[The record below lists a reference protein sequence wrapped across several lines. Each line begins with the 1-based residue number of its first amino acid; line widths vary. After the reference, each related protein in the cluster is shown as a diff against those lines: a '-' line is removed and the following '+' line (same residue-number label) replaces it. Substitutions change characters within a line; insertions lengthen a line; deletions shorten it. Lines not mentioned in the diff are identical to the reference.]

1 MNSGAD
7 TNIQARKSH
16 FFLEGFFFV
25 CFFSYFWNYLLLS
38 LTLSGTALNI
48 SHWFFLILSG
58 TLGAA
63 HCSFISLLG
72 LFFFFSLCLFHS
84 KLSLT
89 WLPTLLSQHLTSP
102 LQPKFCGFL
111 SLSSF
116 WSQWKMFF
124 LLATSLTRDPLS
136 VFCHP
141 LGLQAT
147 LILTLL
153 CLLPVLLFCL
163 TLSRKRHAGK
173 RRPDLLLLFII
184 MLHLPSACLW
194 NYPYQYLRITEFPI
208 FSKHQKDDFPR
219 QVTNML
225 TGVFED
231 FHDSTHYQS
240 SFVQSRGLSFIDF

>member
-7 TNIQARKSH
+7 TNIQARKS
-16 FFLEGFFFV
+16 LFFFRV
-25 CFFSYFWNYLLLS
+25 FVFVFFFSYFWYYLLLS
-38 LTLSGTALNI
+38 ITLSGTALNI

-72 LFFFFSLCLFHS
+72 LFFFFSVCLFHS

-153 CLLPVLLFCL
+153 CLLPVLLSNPQQKKACWKEETRL
-163 TLSRKRHAGK
+163 AVSLHYHVASTISMSLKLPLPVSQNHWISYILKTSKRWLS
-173 RRPDLLLLFII
+173 
-184 MLHLPSACLW
+184 S
-194 NYPYQYLRITEFPI
+194 
-208 FSKHQKDDFPR
+208 
-219 QVTNML
+219 
-225 TGVFED
+225 TGN
-231 FHDSTHYQS
+231 
-240 SFVQSRGLSFIDF
+240 